1 MSARVVVLGSLNR
14 DYVVQVPRLPAA
26 GQTVTGAGL
35 LTFSGGKGANQAVAA
50 ARLGATVTMV
60 GRTGDDDAGRALVEG
75 LSAEGVD
82 VAGVSRDLSAPT
94 GAALI
99 LVEEGGQNLIAVAP
113 GANAMAGEEE
123 VTRAVGCLRPGDLLV
138 LQLEIPLAAVRAAV
152 GRAAPLGARV
162 ILNAAPPAR
171 LDSETLG
178 GLEVL
183 VVNEGEAQALAGRPP
198 DEAAAALAAS
208 GPAVVVVTLG
218 ERGALLSEGQDTV
231 RMDPRRV
238 RAVDATA
245 AGDAFVG
252 ALAAALAAGA
262 RPPEAVSFAN
272 AVGAA
277 ATTVVGAQA
286 SLPRRED
293 LQRLFGAGAAGI
305 GLDMGPISH

>member
-1 MSARVVVLGSLNR
+1 VSARVVVLGSLNC
-14 DYVVQVPRLPAA
+14 DYVVQVPRLPVA
-26 GQTVTGAGL
+26 GQTVTGGGL
-35 LTFSGGKGANQAVAA
+35 LTFPGGKGANQAVAA

-60 GRTGDDDAGRALVEG
+60 GRTGDDEAGRALVEA

-82 VAGVSRDLSAPT
+82 VGGVSRDLSAPT

-113 GANAMAGEEE
+113 GANAMVGEEE
-123 VTRAVGCLRPGDLLV
+123 VTRAAGCLRHGDLLV
-138 LQLEIPLAAVRAAV
+138 LQLEIPLAAVRAAA
-152 GRAAPLGARV
+152 GRAASLGARV

-171 LDSETLG
+171 LDTETLR

-183 VVNEGEAQALAGRPP
+183 VVNEHEARALAGRPP
-198 DEAAAALAAS
+198 DEAAAVLAAR
-208 GPAVVVVTLG
+208 GPAVAVVTLG
-218 ERGALLSEGQDTV
+218 ERGALLSDGKDAV
-231 RMDPRRV
+231 RVDPRRV

-252 ALAAALAAGA
+252 ALAAALAGGAGP
-262 RPPEAVSFAN
+262 REAVSLAN
-272 AVGAA
+272 AAGAA

-293 LQRLFGAGAAGI
+293 LQRLFGAGAV
-305 GLDMGPISH
+305 GLDMGHTSH